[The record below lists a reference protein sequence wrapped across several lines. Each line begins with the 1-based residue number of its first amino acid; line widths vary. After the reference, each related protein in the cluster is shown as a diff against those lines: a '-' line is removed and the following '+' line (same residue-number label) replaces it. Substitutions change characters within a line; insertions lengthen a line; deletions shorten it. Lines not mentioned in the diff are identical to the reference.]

1 MAKDEVY
8 SWRVTREMKAA
19 LEDAARRERAS
30 VSGLLERI
38 VRSWLDVA
46 RRGGSQDAEEQRRLH
61 RAASRLFGTLH
72 GGNARRAEQVRRTV
86 RARPARRGGRQ
97 RPDRPPGPP
106 RPPLDGPAVRPRVR

>member
-30 VSGLLERI
+30 VSSLLERI
-38 VRSWLDVA
+38 VRSSLDAA
-46 RRGGSQDAEEQRRLH
+46 RREGSRDGAEQRRLH
-61 RAASRLFGTLH
+61 RAAARLFGTLH

-86 RARPARRGGRQ
+86 RARLARRRA
-97 RPDRPPGPP
+97 R
-106 RPPLDGPAVRPRVR
+106 